1 MLRQYRFY
9 VSKEQI
15 KKDYIEIDNDEHIH
29 LSKVLRLKVGDNIT
43 VICNDGFIRDCILTE
58 IGKKSSIAK
67 IITTFEEDKTNVEV
81 CVFQALIR
89 ADKMDLVAQKCT
101 ELGVSELIPFESKFC
116 TVTDRGNKIDRL
128 NRIVLASCKQSGR
141 TNIMQVKE
149 TLQFKEL
156 LNTLKDF
163 DIVIFAYEK
172 DQQSAKEVL
181 SKISNCGKIAI
192 VIGCEGG
199 FSEDE
204 ATAINDLGAK
214 SISLGKLI
222 LRAETATLALVS
234 VVMYEL
240 GEWKR

>member
-1 MLRQYRFY
+1 MRQYRFY

-67 IITTFEEDKTNVEV
+67 IVTIIEDEKPKVEV

-89 ADKMDLVAQKCT
+89 ADKMDFVAQKCT
-101 ELGVSELIPFESKFC
+101 ELGVSKLIPFESSFC
-116 TVTDRGNKIDRL
+116 TVTDKGNKIDRL
-128 NRIVLASCKQSGR
+128 NRIILASCKQSGR
-141 TNIMQVKE
+141 TNIMQVND

-156 LNTLKDF
+156 LVKLKDF
-163 DIVIFAYEK
+163 DIIIFANEK
-172 DQQSAKEVL
+172 DQQSAKDIL
-181 SKISNCGKIAI
+181 SKLNNYDKIAI
-192 VIGCEGG
+192 IIGCEGG
-199 FSEDE
+199 FSEEE
-204 ATAINDLGAK
+204 AESIIKAGAK